1 MSGCRPTSGMMSRR
15 WTGCGADAIR
25 RKESRPA
32 ALRRVSEKSCPAA
45 LRRKGDGVSEES
57 RPAALRRKSVGV
69 GEESRPAALRR
80 KGEDMDRRNA
90 A

>member
-32 ALRRVSEKSCPAA
+32 ALRR
-45 LRRKGDGVSEES
+45 KGDGVSEES

-69 GEESRPAALRR
+69 GEESRPPALRR